1 MKCDLFLFFYIFVKA
16 LQLVRA
22 VSTILRLTKEDEFL
36 IRQKL
41 EQRRSWFATAIVSP
55 KGSGQFAKV
64 VSP

>member
-1 MKCDLFLFFYIFVKA
+1 MKYNLYLFFFIFVKA

-55 KGSGQFAKV
+55 QGSGQFAKV